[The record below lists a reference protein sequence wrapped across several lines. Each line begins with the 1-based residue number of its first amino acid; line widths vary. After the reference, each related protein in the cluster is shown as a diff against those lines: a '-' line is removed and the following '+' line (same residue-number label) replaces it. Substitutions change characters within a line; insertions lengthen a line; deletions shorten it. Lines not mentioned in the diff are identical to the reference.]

1 MDLRVNN
8 SNCNIPFNHGLHS
21 HDDEFIGQKRKN
33 IKSNNDLRFDNTT
46 PAKRKCIIKKK
57 LPERTTVKDDDHTP
71 PSPLKNDNDELP
83 PSPVPS
89 PSKNDEHVDTP
100 RPKKRRH
107 SDNDEDN
114 ASSGSSSDEDN
125 VVIPP
130 RKRKN
135 PIPKKNISLP
145 KKKNQIMPWGNPP
158 VSNISDD
165 IKYIMFLIGNPGD
178 PNDLHT
184 GEPVKK
190 TLPCKNPL
198 CDHED
203 ESTSFTVST
212 LDNVVNTKDLID
224 LGKTFHCKKNK
235 VYKGINLRLLCNLVQ
250 PLTEL
255 NNMVGLENVK
265 TKIVDQILFF
275 LQGFHTK
282 EKCNTCVDCTY
293 GLPCPNNRT
302 EMLHTII
309 TGPPGVGKTQLA
321 KIIGKVYSEMG
332 ILSKGTF
339 HEMARSDFIAKYL
352 GQTAIKTQE
361 AIDKCKGGVMFIDE
375 AYALG
380 HKEGRDSFSKEC
392 LDTLNKN
399 LTDNRDLLCIIAG
412 YEKDLDEC
420 FFSMNPGLKRRFT
433 FRYNIE
439 GYNHEELFKI
449 FKLKVEQDC
458 WNFSFTER
466 EELEFKKLFK
476 ENMKCFPFFGGDI
489 ESLLLQCK
497 ICHSRSLPGEKVQRK
512 LTFND
517 IKSGLKQFI
526 KFREY
531 NKKDKYTVPQGMYIK

>member
-1 MDLRVNN
+1 MELVYMDVNFRN
-8 SNCNIPFNHGLHS
+8 EYFIPFNSGYS
-21 HDDEFIGQKRKN
+21 VFENGRQEKN
-33 IKSNNDLRFDNTT
+33 
-46 PAKRKCIIKKK
+46 
-57 LPERTTVKDDDHTP
+57 KDDGKDKSPSKEDKIIIVP
-71 PSPLKNDNDELP
+71 PSPRKENDDSLNDKPLKRKRNDFND
-83 PSPVPS
+83 
-89 PSKNDEHVDTP
+89 D
-100 RPKKRRH
+100 
-107 SDNDEDN
+107 SD
-114 ASSGSSSDEDN
+114 SSSSSDEDEEKIKPN
-125 VVIPP
+125 PPKRRKQPNPRRNPP
-130 RKRKN
+130 RN
-135 PIPKKNISLP
+135 IPKKSNQLTKFGGSGLDNI
-145 KKKNQIMPWGNPP
+145 NN
-158 VSNISDD
+158 D

-178 PNDLHT
+178 SKDKSFEDVT
-184 GEPVKK
+184 KK

-198 CDHED
+198 CDHKD
-203 ESTSFTVST
+203 DSTNFTIST
-212 LDNVVNTKDLID
+212 LDQIKNTQDLID

-235 VYKGINLRLLCNLVQ
+235 VHKGINLRLLCNLVQ

-282 EKCNTCVDCTY
+282 EKCNKCVDCTY
-293 GLPCPNNRT
+293 NLPCPNSRT
-302 EMLHTII
+302 EMLHTVI

-339 HEMARSDFIAKYL
+339 NEMARSDFIAKYL

-399 LTDNRDLLCIIAG
+399 LTENRDFLCIIAG

-439 GYNHEELFKI
+439 EYNHTELYEI
-449 FKLKVEQDC
+449 FKLKVVEDC
-458 WNFSFTER
+458 WGFNFNQS
-466 EELEFKKLFK
+466 EEIELKRLFK
-476 ENMKCFPFFGGDI
+476 EKIKCFPFFGGDV

-497 ICHSRSLPGEKVQRK
+497 ICHSRSLPEGNIQRK
-512 LTFND
+512 LTFKD
-517 IKSGLKQFI
+517 IKSGFKQFV

-531 NKKDKYTVPQGMYIK
+531 NKKDRLSTPQGMYIK